1 MEWKSLLSLEKQV
14 EKEKEP
20 LQFERYPIDE
30 VEKDYQAIISSA
42 AFRRLQDKT

>member
-20 LQFERYPIDE
+20 LQFERKRQI
-30 VEKDYQAIISSA
+30 AST
-42 AFRRLQDKT
+42 F